1 MNFQRLSPEDLVNR
15 YKSENS
21 LLKLENERLKKAL
34 QDTVIENKKILREKQ
49 ALNSNF
55 DLSLIKR
62 LYYLTYTTS
71 TLGSFQVKK
80 IN

>member
-1 MNFQRLSPEDLVNR
+1 VNR

-62 LYYLTYTTS
+62 PYYLTYYTTS
-71 TLGSFQVKK
+71 TLGSFQLKK
-80 IN
+80 N